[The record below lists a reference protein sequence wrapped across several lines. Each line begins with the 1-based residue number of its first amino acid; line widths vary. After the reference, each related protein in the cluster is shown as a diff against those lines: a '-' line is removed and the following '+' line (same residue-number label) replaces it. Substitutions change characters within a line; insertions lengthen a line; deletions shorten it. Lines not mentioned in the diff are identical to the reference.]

1 MENKFDIIRSL
12 LRADRSVRRFVEPE
26 RIDTATLESLVDLTR
41 FCASGRNLQPLRYRI
56 VNTPEEC
63 AAIFPLLAWAGYLPE
78 WPGPEPGERPAAYL
92 VQCIDTEL
100 TARCLCDDGLQ
111 LQTITLG
118 AAALGIGGCIIKSF
132 NAAKISETLDIPTRF
147 TPLYVLALGHPAE
160 KVEIEPIGSDGDVRY
175 YRTPDHIHH
184 VPKRP
189 LSEIL
194 IP

>member
-1 MENKFDIIRSL
+1 MENKFDIIHSL
-12 LRADRSVRRFVEPE
+12 LRVDRSVRRFVESE

-92 VQCIDTEL
+92 VQCIDTDL
-100 TARCLCDDGLQ
+100 TTNCLCDDGLQ
-111 LQTITLG
+111 LQAITLG

-147 TPLYVLALGHPAE
+147 TPLYVLALGLPAE
-160 KVEIEPIGSDGDVRY
+160 KVEIEPIGHDGDVRY
-175 YRTPDHIHH
+175 YRTPDRIHH

-189 LSEIL
+189 LSELL